1 MDGSRKRN
9 ERQRWCWCGAPERHI
24 RKNIFLLFFFFL
36 LQKYLSLSGWGV
48 AINGSKTWTT
58 IFQMNGRAYFVSHSS
73 KTKVFLYKMDVLVI
87 SLLTIEYCFE
97 PTGKINKSRHLQNN
111 NNNNNQ
117 ITERRRRRKTSQP
130 EKGLGYREKEKKK
143 RAERGLGEPKK
154 EEDHKNSNE
163 TRRKEKNK
171 YKIA

>member
-1 MDGSRKRN
+1 MAAVVLVWSAR
-9 ERQRWCWCGAPERHI
+9 APYS
-24 RKNIFLLFFFFL
+24 KKYIFIIFFFL

-117 ITERRRRRKTSQP
+117 ITERRRRRKKQANQKEASAIGKNKKSRKGFGRTQERRRSQ
-130 EKGLGYREKEKKK
+130 KLQWNNKKK
-143 RAERGLGEPKK
+143 KERKK
-154 EEDHKNSNE
+154 
-163 TRRKEKNK
+163 
-171 YKIA
+171 

>member
-1 MDGSRKRN
+1 MWS
-9 ERQRWCWCGAPERHI
+9 ASA
-24 RKNIFLLFFFFL
+24 IFEKIYFYFIFFFL
-36 LQKYLSLSGWGV
+36 LQNYLSLSGWGV

-111 NNNNNQ
+111 NNNNNNQ
-117 ITERRRRRKTSQP
+117 ITERRRRRKKQANQKEASAI
-130 EKGLGYREKEKKK
+130 GEKKK
-143 RAERGLGEPKK
+143 RKKEPKGVWANPRK
-154 EEDHKNSNE
+154 KKITK
-163 TRRKEKNK
+163 TRMKQEGKK
-171 YKIA
+171 KK

>member
-1 MDGSRKRN
+1 MWSAR
-9 ERQRWCWCGAPERHI
+9 APYS
-24 RKNIFLLFFFFL
+24 KKYIFIIFFFL

>member
-1 MDGSRKRN
+1 
-9 ERQRWCWCGAPERHI
+9 
-24 RKNIFLLFFFFL
+24 
-36 LQKYLSLSGWGV
+36 
-48 AINGSKTWTT
+48 
-58 IFQMNGRAYFVSHSS
+58 MNGRAYFVSHSS

-117 ITERRRRRKTSQP
+117 ITERRRKTSQP
-130 EKGLGYREKEKKK
+130 ERGLGYREKEKKK

>member
-1 MDGSRKRN
+1 M
-9 ERQRWCWCGAPERHI
+9 
-24 RKNIFLLFFFFL
+24 
-36 LQKYLSLSGWGV
+36 